1 GDRVK
6 YWVSLNEQNIFVGMG
21 YGQALHPPK
30 VSYPKRMYAVNH
42 IANLANASV
51 IKAFH
56 EIVPDG
62 KIGPSFAYTPHYP
75 IDTDPKNVQAADDAE
90 ELNSY
95 F

>member
-1 GDRVK
+1 
-6 YWVSLNEQNIFVGMG
+6 
-21 YGQALHPPK
+21 
-30 VSYPKRMYAVNH
+30 

-95 F
+95 FWMDMYAFGRYPKAVWKYL